1 MYFPHKKI
9 SSLIT
14 FLFVVALIFT
24 SSYNISFAQ
33 LNGNYTIGIAGQFKD
48 FKSAIEELKK
58 SGVSGKVNFEI
69 QNGVYVEQIEIPEI
83 AGAGLQNKII
93 FQSLSGNRDDVEL
106 KFAGSVNKN
115 YVINFNGCGF
125 VEFKNITVKNLNKP
139 FNGLIKFSNG
149 SDNIR
154 LYGLKLAS
162 LKNINNDFNT
172 AMSFDGGK
180 FENILIEDNLFLN
193 SYFAIHNSL
202 NNSEI
207 FNLSLTDN
215 EFENC
220 VNSVQLINVNGLTAE
235 SNLFNNSLY
244 GFSLNKISGVSKIN
258 KNKFNKIFNSGIFVV
273 NSQFP
278 NFSPMV
284 ISNNLYTGNGGGI
297 TIDSGSK
304 NIYVVFNTV
313 WMKENSLLQ
322 NDSSFALELNKCDSV
337 KILNNIFV
345 NSSEGYVLKFS
356 DFNLNNYLDFNDY
369 YSEGKI
375 FGKVNDIE
383 IIDFDSFKKIYTS
396 NVNSV
401 FENPLFKD
409 ESNPIPLSDK
419 LKFRT
424 ETKVLE
430 YVNDDINGTVR
441 NSFTGIGAFHN
452 PLFQTTEKLK
462 GKICC
467 LYFYNSKQV

>member
-1 MYFPHKKI
+1 MYFPHLKI
-9 SSLIT
+9 SSSKT
-14 FLFVVALIFT
+14 FLVFT
-24 SSYNISFAQ
+24 LLLFSLSFNYSYAGLS
-33 LNGNYTIGIAGQFKD
+33 GNYTIGLGGNFKD

-69 QNGVYVEQIEIPEI
+69 QNGVYVEQIEIPVI
-83 AGAGLQNKII
+83 TGAGLQNKII

-115 YVINFNGCGF
+115 YVINFNGCDYI
-125 VEFKNITVKNLNKP
+125 EFKNITLKNLNKTYS
-139 FNGLIKFSNG
+139 GLIKFSDG
-149 SDNIR
+149 SANIR
-154 LYGLKLAS
+154 LYGLKLESA
-162 LKNINNDFNT
+162 KNINNEINV
-172 AMSFDGGK
+172 AILLEGK
-180 FENILIEDNLFLN
+180 NLENILIEDNLFLN

-220 VNSVQLINVNGLTAE
+220 VNSVQLFNVNGLTAE

-258 KNKFNKIFNSGIFVV
+258 KNKFNKIFNSGIFVI

-297 TIDSGSK
+297 TIDTGCK

-313 WMKENSLLQ
+313 RMKENSLLQ
-322 NDSSFALELNKCDSV
+322 NDSSFALELNNCDSI

-345 NSSEGYVLKFS
+345 NSSGGYVLKFS
-356 DFNLNNYLDFNDY
+356 NFNRNNYLDFNDY

-383 IIDFDSFKKIYTS
+383 LIDFDSFKKIYTS

-409 ESNPIPLSDK
+409 ETNPIPLSDK
-419 LKFRT
+419 LKIRT

-462 GKICC
+462 GKICS
-467 LYFYNSKQV
+467 LSIFNSKQV